1 MATYRALTALPPLVR
16 HAHALAERARFAAS
30 CTPEVGRLLAVLA
43 AHVRRGVIGEV
54 GSGCGVGTAW
64 LASALAPDAR
74 LVTVE
79 RDAARAGAVRELF
92 AARDDVQVLHGDW
105 HLLLPH
111 GPFDLLFADTPAKR
125 DEPEVLLAA
134 LRPGGVLVFDDLTP
148 EIHWPP
154 AWRGQRDPV
163 RDFWL
168 NDPRLHAT
176 ELLTTPTSAVILA
189 TRQY

>member
-1 MATYRALTALPPLVR
+1 MTTYRALTTLPPLVQ
-16 HAHALAERARFAAS
+16 HARALAERAQFAAS
-30 CTPEVGRLLAVLA
+30 CTAEVGRLLVVLA
-43 AHVRRGVIGEV
+43 AHVRGGVIGEV
-54 GSGCGVGTAW
+54 GTGYGVGTAW

-79 RDAARAGAVRELF
+79 QEAARVDAVRELF

-134 LRPGGVLVFDDLTP
+134 LRPGGVLVLDDLTP
-148 EIHWPP
+148 ETHWPP

>member
-1 MATYRALTALPPLVR
+1 MTTYRALTTLPPLVQ
-16 HAHALAERARFAAS
+16 HARALAERAQFAAS
-30 CTPEVGRLLAVLA
+30 CTAEVGRLLVVLA
-43 AHVRRGVIGEV
+43 AHVRGGVIGEV

-79 RDAARAGAVRELF
+79 QEAARVDAVRELF

-134 LRPGGVLVFDDLTP
+134 LRPGGVLVLDDLTP
-148 EIHWPP
+148 ETHWPP

>member
-1 MATYRALTALPPLVR
+1 MQ
-16 HAHALAERARFAAS
+16 HARALAERAQFAAS
-30 CTPEVGRLLAVLA
+30 CTAEVGRLLVVLA
-43 AHVRRGVIGEV
+43 AHVRGGVIGEV
-54 GSGCGVGTAW
+54 GTGYGVGTAW

-79 RDAARAGAVRELF
+79 QEAARVDAVRELF

-134 LRPGGVLVFDDLTP
+134 LRPGGVLVLDDLTP
-148 EIHWPP
+148 ETHWPP